1 MIVAEKLKK
10 GDTIG
15 IVSPSSCL
23 GGLVQRRFY
32 QGVRKLEDL
41 GFHVIVAPHALD
53 VTGYTA
59 GSAKERA
66 GDIMAFFKNPKV
78 KAIICSIGGFHS
90 NELLK
95 ELDFDVIRENP
106 KIFVGYSDATVL
118 HFAFYTQCGLV
129 TYYGPSVM
137 NQLADLTDINDYS
150 MEYFQK
156 ALMQEEAIGE
166 VQPSEFWSD
175 ELLDWFGEEDL
186 HRKRKVFTNYG
197 YEWLKPGKAESTVMG
212 GCIES
217 MLHLR
222 GTKYW
227 PDFNKK
233 IFLWEIAERSEDITK
248 GKEVSIIDSYLT
260 DLELSGVFSQISG
273 MVIGRP
279 YGYTEEETEE
289 LKKIILRKTEEYSF
303 PILFN
308 VNVGHA
314 DPIMTLP
321 LGGKVKL
328 DSERNLF
335 YCE

>member
-1 MIVAEKLKK
+1 MKIPEKLKI

-32 QGVRKLEDL
+32 QGIKKLEEL
-41 GFHVIVAPHALD
+41 GFRVLVGEHALD

-66 GDIMAFFKNPKV
+66 SDIMDFFRNPEV
-78 KAIICSIGGFHS
+78 NAIICSIGGFHS

-95 ELDFDVIRENP
+95 ELDFDVIKENP
-106 KIFVGYSDATVL
+106 KIFLGYSDATVL
-118 HFAFYTQCGLV
+118 HFAFHTQCDLV

-137 NQLADLTDINDYS
+137 NQLADNTAINDYS
-150 MEYFQK
+150 MEYFKK
-156 ALMQEEAIGE
+156 ALMQEGEIGE
-166 VQPSEFWSD
+166 VEPAAIWSD
-175 ELLDWFGEEDL
+175 ELLNWFGDEDL
-186 HRKRKVFTNYG
+186 HKEQKQNENTG
-197 YEWLKPGKAESTVMG
+197 YEWLKPGKAEGAILG

-227 PDFNKK
+227 PSFEKK
-233 IFLWEIAERSEDITK
+233 IFFWEIAERSEDISR

-260 DLELSGVFSQISG
+260 DLELSGVFSQING

-279 YGYTEEETEE
+279 YGYTEEETEQ
-289 LKKIILRKTEEYSF
+289 LKKVILRKTEDYSF

-308 VNVGHA
+308 VNIGHA
-314 DPIMTLP
+314 DPIITVP
-321 LGGKVKL
+321 LGAEVKL
-328 DSERNLF
+328 DSEKNLF
-335 YCE
+335 YCY